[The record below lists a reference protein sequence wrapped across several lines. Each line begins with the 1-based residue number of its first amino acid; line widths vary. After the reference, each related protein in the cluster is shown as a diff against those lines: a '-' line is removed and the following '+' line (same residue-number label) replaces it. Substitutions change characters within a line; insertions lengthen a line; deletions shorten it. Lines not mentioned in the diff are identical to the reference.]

1 MVHYT
6 LAQYR
11 SDVLDIFLLLRSE
24 TASIIV
30 RTMDERITVLLV
42 EDDPMLTELYQTKL
56 EMDGYD
62 VHVVTDGEAGIA
74 SAQSVLP
81 QLILLDIMLPKLNGF
96 EVLRVLKQDPNTAG
110 IPVIVVTN
118 LGGAKADT
126 DKKLALSLGAEEF
139 LVKTFHLPDDIVG
152 KIQTV
157 LAKHTA

>member
-6 LAQYR
+6 LADCS
-11 SDVLDIFLLLRSE
+11 SDVLDVFLLLRVSS
-24 TASIIV
+24 ASIIG
-30 RTMDERITVLLV
+30 RTMNERITVLLI

-62 VHVVTDGEAGIA
+62 VHVVTDGEAGI
-74 SAQSVLP
+74 STAQRVVP

-96 EVLRVLKQDPNTAG
+96 EVLKSLKQDPNTAS

-118 LGGAKADT
+118 LGGSKADT

-152 KIQTV
+152 KIQAV
-157 LAKHTA
+157 LAKKQA